1 MISISK
7 FAARNLFLGKSAL
20 FQQVSANYSLLMKK
34 NVFFFAS
41 KTINLPFLADSINE
55 GTITEFVKK

>member
-41 KTINLPFLADSINE
+41 NTYQ
-55 GTITEFVKK
+55 